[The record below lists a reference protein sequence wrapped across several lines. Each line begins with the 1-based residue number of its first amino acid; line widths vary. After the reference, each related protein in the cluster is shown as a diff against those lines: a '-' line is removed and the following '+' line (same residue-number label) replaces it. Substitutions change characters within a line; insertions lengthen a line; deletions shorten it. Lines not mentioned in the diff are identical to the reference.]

1 MFTFLPLLP
10 VQMAV
15 ARINA
20 RHTGLVSEA
29 PNSRY
34 SAVNIITII
43 LGGLLFVLAVV
54 GSFMPEQTPAS

>member
-15 ARINA
+15 TRINA
-20 RHTGLVSEA
+20 RHAGLVSEA

-34 SAVNIITII
+34 SAIDIITII
-43 LGGLLFVLAVV
+43 LGGLLFVLAIV
-54 GSFMPEQTPAS
+54 GGFMPDETTTS